1 MNKKEFRKKERLVD
15 IPNREEKNK
24 LIAKRVIEL
33 CSSYKVVGVY
43 LSTPNEVETDGIIE
57 ELLKQGK
64 IVAAPRIENS
74 ELVFHKLESIKDI
87 DLNKYHIREP
97 LFSNEVI
104 DNIEIMIV
112 PGIAFDIAKNRIGYG
127 KGYYDRYLERLN
139 MAEALNVKT
148 VMAAYSLQKVSHI
161 PTDITDIRPE
171 RIVTEETV

>member
-127 KGYYDRYLERLN
+127 KGYYDRCLSKHECYKVGLAFDEHLHKEIP
-139 MAEALNVKT
+139 ADSFDVKMDI
-148 VMAAYSLQKVSHI
+148 V
-161 PTDITDIRPE
+161 ITDKRFM
-171 RIVTEETV
+171 